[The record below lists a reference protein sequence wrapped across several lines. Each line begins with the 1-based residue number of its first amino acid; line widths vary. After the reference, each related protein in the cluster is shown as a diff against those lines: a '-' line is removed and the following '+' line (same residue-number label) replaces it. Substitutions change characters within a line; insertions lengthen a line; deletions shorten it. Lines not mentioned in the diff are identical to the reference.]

1 MKSFICVFVMVIS
14 SFVYAQDTYLCI
26 PSSAT
31 GFSFTQKTNRWEE
44 TSFNIKEKKFLLK
57 KKTGQWQ
64 WSNFGETAEY
74 MCKESGQTSINC
86 NEFFGEVIFN
96 KKTLRFL
103 KTYLPGYVDGVESN
117 ADTPH
122 MMIGKCSPL

>member
-1 MKSFICVFVMVIS
+1 MKSFLYVFVMVLS

-44 TSFNIKEKKFLLK
+44 TSFNIVEKKFLLK
-57 KKTGQWQ
+57 KKAGQWQ
-64 WSNFGETAEY
+64 WSNFGETYEN
-74 MCKESGQTSINC
+74 MCQERSQTSINC
-86 NEFFGEVIFN
+86 NLIFGEVIFD

-103 KTYLPGYVDGVESN
+103 KTYLPGYVDGIETN
-117 ADTPH
+117 ANTPH
-122 MMIGKCSPL
+122 MLIGKCSPL